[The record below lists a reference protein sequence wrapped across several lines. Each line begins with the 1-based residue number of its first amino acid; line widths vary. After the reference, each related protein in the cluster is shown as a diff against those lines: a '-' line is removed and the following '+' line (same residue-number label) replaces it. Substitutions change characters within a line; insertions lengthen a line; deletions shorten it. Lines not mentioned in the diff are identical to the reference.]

1 MASES
6 EAPDVEMDEPKVN
19 LNTASD
25 KELRT
30 LSGIGAALAQ
40 RVIEYRKAHAG
51 FQTSEEITEVSGIGQ
66 GLYGQWAHRLTVSSG
81 ADGDESSTTA
91 EAKSI
96 AMENMGNMENMEG
109 ETEMN
114 KRKEVSV
121 VGTDV
126 VVAEEQVKEAELEEK
141 AEEEMEAPASDIS
154 ESAYE
159 EEMIAEAEA
168 AVEAEEVKEPEIAQ
182 EPTEGATPF
191 EPAAL
196 PEEEEKEEAVEPV
209 PVAGAAKQRG
219 IFWGWVLASLLG
231 GILGMIFALL
241 VFAGINGTL
250 DVNSS
255 AAILDLQAR
264 VDSLS
269 AEVAE
274 QESAIDGVVERV
286 SALEDVT
293 LRLDEVETAVEGLE
307 KDTQALSDRSDTL
320 ASEVDAVVDDLT
332 RIEEDV
338 AASVTFLTRLQ
349 ELLNELFD
357 GASGESE

>member
-1 MASES
+1 
-6 EAPDVEMDEPKVN
+6 
-19 LNTASD
+19 
-25 KELRT
+25 
-30 LSGIGAALAQ
+30 
-40 RVIEYRKAHAG
+40 
-51 FQTSEEITEVSGIGQ
+51 
-66 GLYGQWAHRLTVSSG
+66 
-81 ADGDESSTTA
+81 
-91 EAKSI
+91 
-96 AMENMGNMENMEG
+96 MEG

-126 VVAEEQVKEAELEEK
+126 VVAEEQV
-141 AEEEMEAPASDIS
+141 EEMEEPASDIS

-168 AVEAEEVKEPEIAQ
+168 EAEEVQEPEIAQ

-196 PEEEEKEEAVEPV
+196 PEEEETGEAAEPEPV
-209 PVAGAAKQRG
+209 AEEPKQRG

-255 AAILDLQAR
+255 AAILDLQDR

-286 SALEDVT
+286 SALEDVNP
-293 LRLDEVETAVEGLE
+293 RLDEVETVVGGLE
-307 KDTQALSDRSDTL
+307 EDAQALSDRADTL
-320 ASEVDAVVDDLT
+320 SAEVKSVVDDLT

-338 AASVTFLTRLQ
+338 ASSMTFLTRLQ

-357 GASGESE
+357 DASGESE

>member
-1 MASES
+1 MASGS
-6 EAPDVEMDEPKVN
+6 EVPDVGTDAPQVD
-19 LNTASD
+19 LNTASEKD
-25 KELRT
+25 LRT
-30 LSGIGAALAQ
+30 LSGMGTALAQ
-40 RVIEYRKAHAG
+40 RVIEYRETHAG
-51 FQTSEEITEVSGIGQ
+51 FQTPEEITEVPGIGQ
-66 GLYGQWAHRLTVSSG
+66 GLYDRWAPRLTINFG
-81 ADGDESSTTA
+81 AEGDVGRMTA

-96 AMENMGNMENMEG
+96 TMEDMMEG

-114 KRKEVSV
+114 EKQDVSV

-126 VVAEEQVKEAELEEK
+126 VVTEEQGEEAELQENVGEEQ
-141 AEEEMEAPASDIS
+141 EAPASDIS

-159 EEMIAEAEA
+159 EEMIAEAEF
-168 AVEAEEVKEPEIAQ
+168 EAEEVKEPEIAQ
-182 EPTEGATPF
+182 EPTEGTTPF

-196 PEEEEKEEAVEPV
+196 PDEEEKEEESVEPE
-209 PVAGAAKQRG
+209 PVAEAPKQRG
-219 IFWGWVLASLLG
+219 AFWGWVLASLLG

-250 DVNSS
+250 DVNNS
-255 AAILDLQAR
+255 AAILDLQDR

-286 SALEDVT
+286 SAIEDVSP
-293 LRLDEVETAVEGLE
+293 RLEEVETAVGGLE
-307 KDTQALSDRSDTL
+307 EDAQALSERADTL
-320 ASEVDAVVDDLT
+320 SSEVESVVDDLV

-338 AASVTFLTRLQ
+338 AASMTFLTRLQ

-357 GASGESE
+357 NASGASE